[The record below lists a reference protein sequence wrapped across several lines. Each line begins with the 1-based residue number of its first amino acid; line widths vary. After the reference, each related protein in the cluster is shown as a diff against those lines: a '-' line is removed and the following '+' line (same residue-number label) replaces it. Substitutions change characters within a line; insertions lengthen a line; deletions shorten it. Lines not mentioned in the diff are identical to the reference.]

1 MKRKL
6 LLGMLLAPLGLS
18 AQATHHIDW
27 FMGVSDTDA
36 SIPVNQGDTV
46 IWTWTDN
53 LPHTVTSDT
62 GVPETF
68 TSSQLTG
75 NGQTFSHVF
84 ANAGVSSYHC
94 NIHSMMMG
102 TITVSAVAGL
112 ENNSKIDFEYYPNPV
127 TDILTI
133 NAKDII
139 DRIEIYD
146 VNGKQLMNSKSGNPT
161 SKIYMA
167 HYNAGTYFVKV
178 FVGSES
184 KNVTIIKK

>member
-1 MKRKL
+1 MKGKL
-6 LLGMLLAPLGLS
+6 LLGLLLTSLGLS

-27 FMGVSDTDA
+27 FMGVSNTNA
-36 SIPVNQGDTV
+36 STTINQGDTV

-53 LPHTVTSDT
+53 LPHTVTSDA
-62 GVPETF
+62 GGAETF
-68 TSSQLTG
+68 ASSQLTG

-84 ANAGVSSYHC
+84 ANAGATSYHC

-102 TITVSAVAGL
+102 TITASAVAGL
-112 ENNSKIDFEYYPNPV
+112 ENNNKIDFEYYPNPV

-133 NAKDII
+133 NAKDAI

-146 VNGKQLMNSKSGNPT
+146 VNGKQVMNSKSGNPT

-167 HYNAGTYFVKV
+167 NYNAGTYFVKV
-178 FVGSES
+178 FVGNES
-184 KNVTIIKK
+184 KNVTVVKN